1 MSAVGLL
8 LPGWASPREAAP
20 MTLLVGALQVST
32 PTTLII
38 MGIADARTVFTAS
51 GLYLLGFTYLKGN
64 QRRDQLERTGPG
76 WLGLF
81 VAHRCRGL
89 LPVAGRRVGSC
100 ATEGVIA

>member
-1 MSAVGLL
+1 VSAVGLL

-20 MTLLVGALQVST
+20 MTLLVGASWNE
-32 PTTLII
+32 
-38 MGIADARTVFTAS
+38 R
-51 GLYLLGFTYLKGN
+51 GL
-64 QRRDQLERTGPG
+64 G

-89 LPVAGRRVGSC
+89 LPLAGRRVGSC

>member
-8 LPGWASPREAAP
+8 LPGWASPREAAL

-38 MGIADARTVFTAS
+38 RGIADARTVFTAS

-76 WLGLF
+76 LARPLRRPPLPRSTPCG
-81 VAHRCRGL
+81 RSPRG
-89 LPVAGRRVGSC
+89 
-100 ATEGVIA
+100 